1 MRRGI
6 DCDRSGSRSRPVS
19 RRSLSSACPTAS
31 RGKVLKQ
38 FLESLQAVILFDISR
53 AVTTPR
59 LLVAAILAAVPAFI
73 ALGVRFSTDIPADT
87 RVWAALLYA
96 LVPEAICLLS
106 LLLWMCPAIQ
116 SHLESKTWVYLAIRP
131 HGRRAMLLGAFA
143 TAVVWT
149 VAVGVASAAMT
160 ILAAQPPDAF
170 RLFTV
175 ICGLVILS
183 AVGRGAI
190 FALVST
196 IMPRRAMVLSVV
208 YTLIFEFLAGFLPAI
223 VNQFTVALR
232 LRSLLVQGMGWKT
245 SMLRELKLFFDPE
258 PAWIQIGAI
267 LTITIVSLT
276 AAVIVL
282 ELRQFGTPDET

>member
-1 MRRGI
+1 M
-6 DCDRSGSRSRPVS
+6 
-19 RRSLSSACPTAS
+19 
-31 RGKVLKQ
+31 KK

-160 ILAAQPPDAF
+160 ILAAQPPDAL

-196 IMPRRAMVLSVV
+196 IMPRRAMALSVV

>member
-1 MRRGI
+1 M
-6 DCDRSGSRSRPVS
+6 
-19 RRSLSSACPTAS
+19 
-31 RGKVLKQ
+31 KK

-196 IMPRRAMVLSVV
+196 IMPRRAMVLSV
-208 YTLIFEFLAGFLPAI
+208 A
-223 VNQFTVALR
+223 VA
-232 LRSLLVQGMGWKT
+232 
-245 SMLRELKLFFDPE
+245 
-258 PAWIQIGAI
+258 
-267 LTITIVSLT
+267 
-276 AAVIVL
+276 
-282 ELRQFGTPDET
+282 